1 MHPKD
6 LAAHKCSRKLLAK
19 APRFRKLVRNSLPK
33 PFNRLGRQGSQ
44 TTDLLAVSDDHRV
57 LFMWHD
63 GPERT
68 DRSFY
73 GYLLSVA
80 SNGDMF
86 PLFEFHYHPTHKGL
100 HCKMPCETSANYRN
114 RLLPGAPE
122 LNLKPARDFD
132 PAFEQDRVT
141 LIKVFCKAVGIE
153 TMFEDDRQA
162 KLWN

>member
-1 MHPKD
+1 MHPKE
-6 LAAHKCSRKLLAK
+6 LAAHKCAPKLLAA
-19 APRFRKLVRNSLPK
+19 APRFRKLARNALPK
-33 PFNRLGRQGSQ
+33 PFNRIGRQGSQ
-44 TTDLLAVSDDHRV
+44 STDLLAVSDDHRV

-73 GYLLSVA
+73 AYLLSV
-80 SNGDMF
+80 SRNGDLY
-86 PLFEFHYHPTHKGL
+86 PLFEFHYHPAHKGL
-100 HCKMPCETSANYRN
+100 HCKVPCQTGANYRN

-122 LNLKPARDFD
+122 LNLKPAREFD
-132 PAFEQDRVT
+132 PASEHDRAA
-141 LIKVFCKAVGIE
+141 LIKVFCNAVGIE